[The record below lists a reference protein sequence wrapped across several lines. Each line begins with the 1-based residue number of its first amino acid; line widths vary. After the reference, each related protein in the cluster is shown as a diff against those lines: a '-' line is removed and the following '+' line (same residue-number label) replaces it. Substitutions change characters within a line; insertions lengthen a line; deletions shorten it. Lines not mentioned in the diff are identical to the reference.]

1 MNVNFEIDTVKTLTE
16 EIRKALSSDIE
27 PAALAVKLSL
37 LQNDV
42 KKITNTQRL
51 INKYTVIDE

>member
-27 PAALAVKLSL
+27 PATLAVKLSL